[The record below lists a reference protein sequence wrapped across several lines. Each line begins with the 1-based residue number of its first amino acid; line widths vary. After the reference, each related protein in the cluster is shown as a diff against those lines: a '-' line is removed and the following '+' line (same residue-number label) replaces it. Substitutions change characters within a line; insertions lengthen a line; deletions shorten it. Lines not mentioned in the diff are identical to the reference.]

1 MLTLASPAVVAILSE
16 LIEERTGLHYGPQD
30 RDTLVDKVSERAA
43 QAGFDSLLDYY
54 YYLRYDEDSTAE
66 LDRLIDALVVNETYL
81 FREFQQLSVVVQRFI
96 QPMVRAGRSPR
107 VWCAACA
114 TGEEPA
120 TLAMMLAEAG
130 ILPQVTIVASDI
142 SQRALERARAGSLSR
157 RSLRSVPSPELQ
169 ARWIRQS
176 PDGMPMVD
184 PELLAAIDF
193 RRVNL
198 AKAAEVERVGRCD
211 VILCRNVLIY
221 FSDETTSLV
230 VSSLAGN
237 LSESGVLFVGVSESL
252 LRFSTAL
259 LCEEKDSTFYYRKV
273 G

>member
-16 LIEERTGLHYGPQD
+16 LIEERTGLHYGPND
-30 RDTLVDKVSERAA
+30 RDTLVDKVSERAV

-54 YYLRYDEDSTAE
+54 YYLRYDPNSTTE

-81 FREFQQLSVVVQRFI
+81 FREFQQLNLLVQRFI
-96 QPMVRAGRSPR
+96 EPAVRAGRHPR
-107 VWCAACA
+107 IWCAACA

-120 TLAMMLAEAG
+120 TLAMLLAEAG
-130 ILPQVTIVASDI
+130 MLSQVTIVASDI
-142 SQRALERARAGSLSR
+142 SERALERARSGKLSR
-157 RSLRSVPSPELQ
+157 RSLRSVPLPELQ
-169 ARWIRQS
+169 AKWVREGADGS
-176 PDGMPMVD
+176 PFVD
-184 PELLAAIDF
+184 PELLAVIDF

-198 AKAAEVERVGRCD
+198 AKRGEVESVGRCD
-211 VILCRNVLIY
+211 FILCRNVLIY

-237 LSESGVLFVGVSESL
+237 LAENGVLFVGISESL

-259 LCEEKDSTFYYRKV
+259 VCEEKESIFYYRKV